1 MKTFDYELDEF
12 MPIPGQALY
21 VYGNAIIQYEWV
33 PGDRS
38 VGIPSGVSL
47 VRVTDIEIDSQDCD
61 GKFMRLPPGPLFDI
75 IAKALLNS
83 DHVADAAREHL
94 DSDQFDLF

>member
-1 MKTFDYELDEF
+1 MKTFDFELDEF

-21 VYGNAIIQYEWV
+21 VYGTATIEYEYE

-38 VGIPSGVSL
+38 VGARPGVAL
-47 VRVTDIEIDSQDCD
+47 VRVTDIEIDSHRSD
-61 GKFMRLPPGPLFDI
+61 GEYVRLPPGPLFDI
-75 IAKALLNS
+75 IERALLAS

-94 DSDQFDLF
+94 DNDQFDLF

>member
-1 MKTFDYELDEF
+1 MKTFEYELDEF
-12 MPIPGQALY
+12 MPLPGQALY
-21 VYGNAIIQYEWV
+21 VYGTATIKYEYE

-38 VGIPSGVSL
+38 VGVPSGVAL
-47 VRVTDIEIDSQDCD
+47 VDVTDIEIDSQDSD
-61 GKFMRLPPGPLFDI
+61 GEFMRLPPGPLFDL

-94 DSDQFDLF
+94 DSDQWSLF